1 MRLHQNFRTACL
13 FGIAIYASLSGV
25 ALADDSSAWH
35 TLSVDDRLKI
45 LRVLDIEPFASASE
59 QNLRAGTVARAVRQA
74 ALTDR
79 WFQEQRQGNDRNL
92 RLVWQRS
99 ANLLSVSEEGLSL
112 TRRF

>member
-25 ALADDSSAWH
+25 ALADNSPAWN
-35 TLSVDDRLKI
+35 TLSVDDRQKI
-45 LRVLDIEPFASASE
+45 LRALDVEQSASAGV
-59 QNLRAGTVARAVRQA
+59 QNLRTETGAQAVRQA
-74 ALTDR
+74 ALTDA
-79 WFQEQRQGNDRNL
+79 WFQQQRQGNDRSL

-99 ANLLSVSEEGLSL
+99 VNMLSVSENGLSL